1 MAKIEIN
8 NINFRYEED
17 SPLILQGIDLKVNEG
32 EFVCLLGL
40 SGSGKSTLLRLIAGL
55 QKPTDGEIII
65 DNTIVKEASLSK
77 SVVFQNYGLF
87 PWMTAGQNITLA
99 LEQRFPNNTD
109 KENVEI
115 AKSFIK
121 MVELKESVFNK
132 LPKELSGGM
141 MQRCAI
147 ARSFSINPPI
157 LLMDEP
163 FGALDAVTRATLQEL
178 LLKLWSQEENRKNIF
193 FVTHDV
199 NEAIKLATRII
210 VLGQQPANI
219 IYDVKV
225 PEDLIAESRD
235 LFEKNEVK
243 VLREDLLY
251 YINRDI
257 DSSIQDSE
265 K

>member
-99 LEQRFPNNTD
+99 LEQRFPN
-109 KENVEI
+109 
-115 AKSFIK
+115 
-121 MVELKESVFNK
+121 
-132 LPKELSGGM
+132 
-141 MQRCAI
+141 RC
-147 ARSFSINPPI
+147 
-157 LLMDEP
+157 
-163 FGALDAVTRATLQEL
+163 
-178 LLKLWSQEENRKNIF
+178 
-193 FVTHDV
+193 
-199 NEAIKLATRII
+199 
-210 VLGQQPANI
+210 
-219 IYDVKV
+219 
-225 PEDLIAESRD
+225 
-235 LFEKNEVK
+235 
-243 VLREDLLY
+243 
-251 YINRDI
+251 I
-257 DSSIQDSE
+257 DYW
-265 K
+265 